1 MLFLFLKLECC
12 GSSNYTDWQAS
23 EWKKSNPT
31 KEVPLSCCKEGK
43 DTSTCNAEAGFNLD
57 NINTKVIIWYSY
69 SHAVTRAH
77 TRSRT
82 IPATHSLPRISNTCT
97 RTRARA
103 RSRSHA
109 PIHLGKVCELVCDS
123 VNWIYL

>member
-69 SHAVTRAH
+69 SHAVTRAY

-82 IPATHSLPRISNTCT
+82 IPATYLEHMHTHSRAGLLTLTRTHSLRKGVRIGL
-97 RTRARA
+97 R
-103 RSRSHA
+103 
-109 PIHLGKVCELVCDS
+109 
-123 VNWIYL
+123 